1 MARSSASSCGAR
13 SRPVAPN
20 RGLLR
25 GWLRRLLAGPGSPQG
40 PHTDVVF
47 DPASFLK
54 PRRGRW
60 AKTDRL
66 DAEGMT
72 RTLRSWLGGDSSVAR
87 EVRIPTVEEEDA
99 KRLCRE
105 RKALVNERTRLVG
118 RLKGLC
124 ALHGILVPTENFI
137 RSGLRPPIPETA
149 SG

>member
-1 MARSSASSCGAR
+1 
-13 SRPVAPN
+13 
-20 RGLLR
+20 
-25 GWLRRLLAGPGSPQG
+25 
-40 PHTDVVF
+40 
-47 DPASFLK
+47 
-54 PRRGRW
+54 
-60 AKTDRL
+60 
-66 DAEGMT
+66 MT

-137 RSGLRPPIPETA
+137 RSGLRPPI
-149 SG
+149 G